1 LTDVTAE
8 PVETTL
14 QIRNQFP
21 LFSLLV
27 QLEDCFSARND
38 ARSSRRPHSWLDW
51 QERRILL

>member
-1 LTDVTAE
+1 MTDVTAE